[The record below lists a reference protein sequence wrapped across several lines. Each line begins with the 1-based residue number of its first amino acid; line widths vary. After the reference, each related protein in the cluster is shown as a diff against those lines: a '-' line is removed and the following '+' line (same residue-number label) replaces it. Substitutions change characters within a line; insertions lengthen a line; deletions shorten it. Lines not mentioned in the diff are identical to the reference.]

1 MNMKSVDTKSKITSL
16 SLTTLL
22 AFFVASGC
30 TSKAT
35 KENLNEK
42 VSAENQVATPA
53 DLHIQVKDA
62 IIDAKNLSPDQ
73 KDKLSSLRDQTH
85 AKLEAYHQEALR
97 LESVLAKDI
106 VSPQYNI
113 SEVKLIKKR
122 MRKLESQRLNLIFD
136 TVDKANLIMGRQ
148 ALNNEEVLHSMY
160 GTGSSRF

>member
-1 MNMKSVDTKSKITSL
+1 MKNKIASL
-16 SLTTLL
+16 SITTLL
-22 AFFVASGC
+22 AIFAAVGC

-42 VSAENQVATPA
+42 VSAESHVTTPA
-53 DLHIQVKDA
+53 DLHAEVKDA

-73 KDKLSSLRDQTH
+73 KEKLSALRDETH
-85 AKLEAYHQEALR
+85 TKLESYHQEALR

-106 VSPQYNI
+106 VSPKYNI
-113 SEVKLIKKR
+113 SEVKLIKQR
-122 MRKLESQRLNLIFD
+122 MRKLETQRLDLIFD

>member
-1 MNMKSVDTKSKITSL
+1 MNMRNMNTKSKITFL

-35 KENLNEK
+35 KESLNEK
-42 VSAENQVATPA
+42 VSGENQVVTPA
-53 DLHIQVKDA
+53 DLHTQVKDA

-73 KDKLSSLRDQTH
+73 KDKLSLLRDQTH
-85 AKLEAYHQEALR
+85 AKLETYRQEALR

-106 VSPQYNI
+106 VSPKYNI
-113 SEVKLIKKR
+113 SEVKLIKQR
-122 MRKLESQRLNLIFD
+122 MRKLETQRLNLIFD

-148 ALNNEEVLHSMY
+148 ALNNEDVLHSVY